1 MTKISKNT
9 DMGPAEE
16 DHPQVRLY
24 RMMSRIR
31 AFETRAQKLWNHRT
45 GPGPDGEVTE
55 ARHMPGF
62 VHLSIGQ
69 EAVAVGVCTLL
80 GEKDQIASTHRGHGH
95 VIAKGG
101 DVNQLMAELYGRV
114 TGYCRGKGGSMH
126 IYVPEI
132 GVLGTNGIVA
142 GGIPHAVGAALSS
155 KLLGQ
160 DNVAVSFFGDGA
172 SNQGVF
178 FEAMNFAALWSLP
191 VIFVCENNFYT
202 EWCNYE
208 RLNSGKAI
216 FDRGI
221 PFGIPS
227 FQVDGTD
234 ILAVRDV
241 ASEAIR
247 RARAGRGP
255 TLIEARMYLHCGHM
269 EGEEVI
275 TGKYRS
281 AEETTSWEVRDPI
294 IQFGS
299 RLITAGVCDQADL
312 EQVRDEENQ
321 RVEES
326 LRFALESEPPGL
338 EELTM
343 HLFAEEVNS

>member
-1 MTKISKNT
+1 MTKIPKAVGVKSEPK
-9 DMGPAEE
+9 E
-16 DHPQVRLY
+16 HPQVRLY
-24 RMMSRIR
+24 RMMTRIR
-31 AFETRAQKLWNHRT
+31 VFETCAQNLWNHRT
-45 GPGPDGEVTE
+45 GPGPNAEVTE

-101 DVNQLMAELYGRV
+101 DLNLLMAELYGRV

-126 IYVPEI
+126 IYAPEI

-142 GGIPHAVGAALSS
+142 GGISHAVGAALSS

-160 DNVAVSFFGDGA
+160 SNVAVSFFGDGA

-178 FEAMNFAALWSLP
+178 FESMNFAALWSLP

-202 EWCNYE
+202 EWSNYE
-208 RLNSGKAI
+208 RLNSGRAI
-216 FDRGI
+216 FDRGV

-234 ILAVRDV
+234 ILAVRDI

-281 AEETTSWEVRDPI
+281 DEEVTSWEVRDPVV
-294 IQFGS
+294 QFGA
-299 RLITAGVCDQADL
+299 RLVNSAVCGQADL
-312 EQVRDEENQ
+312 DQVRNQ
-321 RVEES
+321 EYERVEGA
-326 LRFALESEPPGL
+326 LKFALESDPPGL